1 MKLEKILKQKQADIV
16 KNWFESVVDTYPPDS
31 AKFLKKQKDTFL
43 NPVGNTTLESL
54 EGLFDELLKGKE
66 MDHGAMM
73 SFIDPIVRIRA
84 IQPIF
89 SPSQAVAF
97 VFLLKK
103 VIRKSLKKELSQD
116 RVLSEL
122 LLFESKVDN
131 LSLLAFD
138 KYMECREK
146 IYQLKATEE
155 KNRIYR
161 AFERAGLV
169 AELPEEGP
177 VLEKI

>member
-16 KNWFESVVDTYPPDS
+16 KKWFESVVDTYPPDT
-31 AKFLKKQKDTFL
+31 AKFLKKQKDMFL

-54 EGLFDELLKGKE
+54 EGLFDELLKG
-66 MDHGAMM
+66 MDHEAMM
-73 SFIDPIVRIRA
+73 SFIDPLIRIRA

-89 SPSQAVAF
+89 SSSQAVAF

-116 RVLSEL
+116 RFLSEL

-131 LSLLAFD
+131 LSLIAFD

-146 IYQLKATEE
+146 IYQLRATEE

-169 AELPEEGP
+169 TELPEDGP